1 MKKIFGFIL
10 LLISVVMSSCDTQ
23 TNGLST
29 ENMKVSDMNF
39 VGNLHNVA
47 MTYTKDNF
55 DLIDFGDTLS
65 NIGKAK
71 KILEFDKN
79 GLSQKYPQYKSLENS
94 NQYAQFMFAE
104 KFGKYLLS
112 NIKNSRVNESDILES
127 LSEGKDIET
136 LDLDSMPSLDQ
147 FLTLYKQEGV
157 YSEKTLSF
165 MDRIIALLRASLE
178 GMVSDENFING
189 INSISEEFDKA
200 GYEKDSVEG
209 AAIAS
214 MLSIAKSSYEWWY
227 QNPDYADSE
236 NQGKFPQVVAMDLGG
251 ACAGVI
257 FHAFQNWNNRLTW
270 GGVGR
275 AALWGAIG
283 GSTGLGGRIGRLFR

>member
-236 NQGKFPQVVAMDLGG
+236 NQWKLPQVVAMDLGG

>member
-1 MKKIFGFIL
+1 
-10 LLISVVMSSCDTQ
+10 
-23 TNGLST
+23 
-29 ENMKVSDMNF
+29 
-39 VGNLHNVA
+39 
-47 MTYTKDNF
+47 
-55 DLIDFGDTLS
+55 
-65 NIGKAK
+65 
-71 KILEFDKN
+71 
-79 GLSQKYPQYKSLENS
+79 
-94 NQYAQFMFAE
+94 MFAE

-214 MLSIAKSSYEWWY
+214 MLSIAK
-227 QNPDYADSE
+227 
-236 NQGKFPQVVAMDLGG
+236 
-251 ACAGVI
+251 
-257 FHAFQNWNNRLTW
+257 
-270 GGVGR
+270 
-275 AALWGAIG
+275 
-283 GSTGLGGRIGRLFR
+283 